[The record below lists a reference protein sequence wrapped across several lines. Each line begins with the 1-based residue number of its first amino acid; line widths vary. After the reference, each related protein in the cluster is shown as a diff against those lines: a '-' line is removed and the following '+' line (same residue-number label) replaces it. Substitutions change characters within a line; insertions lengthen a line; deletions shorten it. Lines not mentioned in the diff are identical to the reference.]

1 MSKFFKFGKHKF
13 EENGNAAV
21 QNQNNQN
28 DKENKEEVVFESV
41 DDNAE
46 TVNGTAENVSDNAAT
61 EAQFSVNS
69 EKETAYSDVT
79 NENEIFD
86 ENNSAETKSETFESD
101 MSDFKSARERLN
113 EELGTLGGDVSENN
127 ENNENTENGEWSEP
141 VEETENSSNA
151 VENTVFQ
158 NATYGDKLTENS
170 ASNVN
175 ETKAEEYT
183 EKSSG
188 YNYDALH
195 KEVKQGEVNEK
206 KYSGGFEIP
215 EKKAESADVQAKSM
229 PVDMSKSEDT
239 EELKNRYKNMKYK
252 NIVSKIDLDCTAPV
266 TTIADINV
274 LADRAKNYGLGSVC
288 VLAGRMKYFKTLAK
302 TQAFCAVVGYPYGE
316 MSEQAKINEIR
327 DALRY
332 GATSVDVFV
341 RVSALKDEKPRQIAK
356 SLAKYA
362 RAVGKKNTFKVSIDC
377 SVLSKEEGKIIVNAA
392 AEAKADCVV
401 IRNCAR
407 NDARTQLYYAD
418 ICGGK
423 CKVEFADSA
432 DNLAAITGLTGVGT
446 DRFLSK
452 NAFELANS
460 VRDDIEKEG

>member
-13 EENGNAAV
+13 ENNGNAAV

-28 DKENKEEVVFESV
+28 DKDDKEEVFFESV

-46 TVNGTAENVSDNAAT
+46 TVKNTAETVSDSSAA
-61 EAQFSVNS
+61 EARYS
-69 EKETAYSDVT
+69 EPSEGESAYFDVT
-79 NENEIFD
+79 NEKEIFD
-86 ENNSAETKSETFESD
+86 ENNSAENNNETFESD

-113 EELGTLGGDVSENN
+113 EELGTLGGDISEDAV
-127 ENNENTENGEWSEP
+127 NNENTENSEEGAP
-141 VEETENSSNA
+141 VEGAENNSDA
-151 VENTVFQ
+151 AENTVSE
-158 NATYGDKLTENS
+158 NTTYGDTLTEKF
-170 ASNVN
+170 ASDTK
-175 ETKAEEYT
+175 EEKAEEYT
-183 EKSSG
+183 EKSSA

-195 KEVKQGEVNEK
+195 KDVKQGEVNEK

-332 GATSVDVFV
+332 GATSIDVFV
-341 RVSALKDEKPRQIAK
+341 KISALKDEKPRQIAK

-362 RAVGKKNTFKVSIDC
+362 RATGKKNTFKVSIDC
-377 SVLSKEEGKIIVNAA
+377 SVLSKEEGKIVVNAA
-392 AEAKADCVV
+392 AEAKADCIV

>member
-21 QNQNNQN
+21 QNNQN

-41 DDNAE
+41 DDNVE
-46 TVNGTAENVSDNAAT
+46 TANGNTETVSDNSAT

-69 EKETAYSDVT
+69 EKESAYSDVT

-113 EELGTLGGDVSENN
+113 EELGTLGGDVSEDA
-127 ENNENTENGEWSEP
+127 ENIENGEESAP
-141 VEETENSSNA
+141 VEEPENNSNA
-151 VENTVFQ
+151 AENTVFQ
-158 NATYGDKLTENS
+158 NATYGDKSTENS
-170 ASNVN
+170 AFNAN
-175 ETKAEEYT
+175 EAKSEEYT

-195 KEVKQGEVNEK
+195 KEATQGEVNEK

-229 PVDMSKSEDT
+229 PVNMSKSEDT

-377 SVLSKEEGKIIVNAA
+377 SVLSKEEGKIVVNAA

-460 VRDDIEKEG
+460 VRDDIEKES

>member
-13 EENGNAAV
+13 ENDGNAAV
-21 QNQNNQN
+21 QNEN
-28 DKENKEEVVFESV
+28 DKNKEEMVFESV

-46 TVNGTAENVSDNAAT
+46 TVHGAADAVGDNAAT
-61 EAQFSVNS
+61 EATLYNNAES
-69 EKETAYSDVT
+69 AYAEVT
-79 NENEIFD
+79 NEEEVFD
-86 ENNSAETKSETFESD
+86 ENNSAENKSETFESD

-113 EELGTLGGDVSENN
+113 EELGTLDGKVS
-127 ENNENTENGEWSEP
+127 ENTENVEDFAHVESTESNSRTAEDTVSEK
-141 VEETENSSNA
+141 T
-151 VENTVFQ
+151 
-158 NATYGDKLTENS
+158 TYGNTSYNNFGS
-170 ASNVN
+170 AAN
-175 ETKAEEYT
+175 EAKAEEYT

-188 YNYDALH
+188 YSYDALH
-195 KEVKQGEVNEK
+195 KDVSKGDNLNEK

-215 EKKAESADVQAKSM
+215 EKKAASAGAQAENM
-229 PVDMSKSEDT
+229 PVDMTKSDDS

-252 NIVSKIDLDCTAPV
+252 NIVSKIDLDCTSPV

-302 TQAFCAVVGYPYGE
+302 TQTFCAVVGYPYGE

-327 DALRY
+327 DALRC
-332 GATSVDVFV
+332 GATSVDVFI
-341 RVSALKDEKPRQIAK
+341 RVSALKDEKPRQIAR

-377 SVLSKEEGKIIVNAA
+377 SVLSKDEGKTVVNAA
-392 AEAKADCVV
+392 AEAKADCIV

-423 CKVEFADSA
+423 CKVEFADCA
-432 DNLAAITGLTGVGT
+432 DNLAAITGLNGVGT

-460 VRDDIEKEG
+460 VRDDIEKES